1 MRRPVS
7 SVTNFVARLFA
18 AVCAAGSG
26 DIGAGVVALCC
37 KGVSAARASR
47 KSHANTPQANVSA
60 ITKNRRL
67 ASLAAK
73 IFPRAIKKPRE
84 QSEASRHTLS
94 RGECQLRPARVGSLT
109 FVCASNPPVADSKSL
124 PPGTLRKTSAHPSD
138 SRLQWRD
145 RGRFSRPSL
154 KIEIHRDRFQFL
166 PASR

>member
-94 RGECQLRPARVGSLT
+94 RGECQLRPVRVGSLT
-109 FVCASNPPVADSKSL
+109 F
-124 PPGTLRKTSAHPSD
+124 
-138 SRLQWRD
+138 
-145 RGRFSRPSL
+145 
-154 KIEIHRDRFQFL
+154 DRFAEHAAKNKR
-166 PASR
+166 ASQQQPITVAGPWPIFTAFPKN